1 LVNIISIILK
11 STNLI
16 KNMAWKKWNIGI
28 LEEWKNGRM
37 EEWKDGRRKNNYDLG

>member
-1 LVNIISIILK
+1 
-11 STNLI
+11 
-16 KNMAWKKWNIGI
+16 MAWKKWNIGI